1 MGKFQLNKKGEDP
14 LKIYKDTFKIANDTV
29 ETHLDKL
36 GKMPNPIS
44 REAKASV
51 TAEDIVNKLN
61 SNLSNDYYPRETS
74 HVREIENLGDG
85 EVRFGYSGGVIDDEI
100 ERMFKASGFRISNI
114 RNIMDAGHLD
124 AEGKLGES
132 KASEMDYFPSGN
144 FWDIDSSYGV
154 KTKDELVKERMFIQ
168 HFIDSA
174 RNDGFNDG
182 RIETYQLKQ
191 DDVERQIA
199 SYGGQQLGQRDQDGD
214 LFPYFD
220 VDGTPD
226 KTWDLWGKSQS
237 RNRSDHNESRASE
250 RLSQCPSCKGVG
262 CIVCDQSGFV
272 SREDYDK
279 IKKIFESKASEDVTF
294 AGRGDIVTYE
304 DLWDMLDF
312 GSRLSIAY
320 GHIMNQTSDND
331 FAMFIINSEPEQLSD
346 NHRDWIK
353 SAIDGKGGIDQVKQ
367 SMGIESKASE
377 WESVEAIASEDD
389 KPSWATSTTTDDNGN
404 TAWGGRRRDLELW
417 PTDEDE
423 ARARAKWNPD
433 NKCGMCGTA
442 FDSVEELKKHANS
455 LGPHYPSDF
464 P

>member
-1 MGKFQLNKKGEDP
+1 MGKFQLNKEGEDP
-14 LKIYKDTFKIANDTV
+14 LKIYEDTFKIANDTV

-132 KASEMDYFPSGN
+132 KASE
-144 FWDIDSSYGV
+144 
-154 KTKDELVKERMFIQ
+154 
-168 HFIDSA
+168 
-174 RNDGFNDG
+174 
-182 RIETYQLKQ
+182 
-191 DDVERQIA
+191 
-199 SYGGQQLGQRDQDGD
+199 
-214 LFPYFD
+214 
-220 VDGTPD
+220 
-226 KTWDLWGKSQS
+226 
-237 RNRSDHNESRASE
+237 

-279 IKKIFESKASEDVTF
+279 IKKVFESRASEDVTF